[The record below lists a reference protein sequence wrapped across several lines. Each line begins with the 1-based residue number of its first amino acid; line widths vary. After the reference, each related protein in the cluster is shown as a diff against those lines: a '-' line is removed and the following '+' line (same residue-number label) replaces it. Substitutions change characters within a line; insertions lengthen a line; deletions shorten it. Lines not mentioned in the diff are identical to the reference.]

1 MILYNAERER
11 HLIQTSIEAE
21 LVKYKMFTIEDGTN
35 LKQLFPTLTTH
46 KVQWK
51 FMAYLNQV
59 KAIKYDDDIPVI
71 G

>member
-46 KVQWK
+46 KVQ
-51 FMAYLNQV
+51 
-59 KAIKYDDDIPVI
+59 
-71 G
+71 